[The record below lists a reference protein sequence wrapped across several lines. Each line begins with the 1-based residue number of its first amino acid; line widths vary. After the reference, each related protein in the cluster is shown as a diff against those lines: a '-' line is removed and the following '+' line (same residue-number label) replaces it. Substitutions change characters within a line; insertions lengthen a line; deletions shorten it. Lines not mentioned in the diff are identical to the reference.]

1 MNVRDRVLY
10 PFADVALARRLEF
23 TEAAANR
30 AFVEARAHAQPE
42 IGACWMESA
51 GALAMFDGPRSPLTQ
66 TFGLGLQSCPS
77 PDQFDTI
84 ERFFRDRGAV
94 VNHETSPLADAAL
107 IPALAGRGYR
117 PIEYS
122 TVLYRPAALPP
133 PAVNPAIRVTHPGVA
148 DTARWADIAAEGW
161 GNENP
166 QLGAF
171 VRNMGRTQAAAAG
184 FHAFVA
190 EEEGRGIAAGSL
202 FIREGTALLAGAST
216 IPSARRRGA
225 QLALLA
231 ARLQY
236 AVDCGCD
243 LAMIVAFPGSGS
255 QRNAE
260 RHDFRVAYTRVKW
273 MLGSDDAGSSSTTI
287 GA

>member
-1 MNVRDRVLY
+1 MPY

-30 AFVEARAHAQPE
+30 AFVEARAQVQPE
-42 IGACWMESA
+42 IGACWIES
-51 GALAMFDGPRSPLTQ
+51 GSALAMFDGPQSPVTQ
-66 TFGLGLQSCPS
+66 TFGLGLQSVPS
-77 PDQFDTI
+77 PEQFDTI
-84 ERFFRDRGAV
+84 ERFFRDRGAA

-107 IPALAGRGYR
+107 VPALVGRGYR

-122 TVLYRPAALPP
+122 AVLYRPAALPTP
-133 PAVNPAIRVTHPGVA
+133 VVNPAIRVIHAGVA
-148 DTARWADIAAEGW
+148 DAGRWADTAAVGW
-161 GNENP
+161 GSENP
-166 QLGAF
+166 QLGEF
-171 VRNMGRTQAAAAG
+171 VRNIGRTQAAAAG
-184 FHAFVA
+184 FHAFLA
-190 EEEGRGIAAGSL
+190 EEDGHGIAAGGL
-202 FIREGTALLAGAST
+202 FIRGAMALLAGAST

-236 AVDCGCD
+236 AVECGCD
-243 LAMIVAFPGSGS
+243 LAMIAAFPGSGS

-260 RHDFRVAYTRVKW
+260 RHGFRIAYTRVKW
-273 MLGSDDAGSSSTTI
+273 TLGGEAAGSSSTTI